1 MLRKFFLPIL
11 IVFGILGSVW
21 ADNSVG
27 IPDVHIGDM
36 WKYKVLDGYSN
47 ETTGQFSNRIV
58 KVDDKGIVFQY
69 RNLLNKDASKQNL
82 IYATR
87 EWNVFDN
94 GNQTWDPF
102 LPEYK
107 FSLSVGKTWSQEYR
121 GSNNEGKTFSGLLKA
136 KVVALEKVTVP
147 AGTVDAYR
155 IELDLESRNTGEDAN
170 IYRNHIIIW
179 YAPIVKKYVRRENT
193 TISNGRERSKRI
205 EELFE
210 YSLRENLPAPSK

>member
-11 IVFGILGSVW
+11 IVFGVLGTAW

-36 WKYKVLDGYSN
+36 WKYKIVDGYSN
-47 ETTGQFSNRIV
+47 ETTGEISHRIV
-58 KVDDKGIVFQY
+58 KLDDKQIVYQV
-69 RNLLNKDASKQNL
+69 RNLLNKNASKQNL
-82 IYATR
+82 AYATR

-94 GNQTWDPF
+94 GSQTWDPF
-102 LPEYK
+102 FPEYK
-107 FSLSVGKTWSQEYR
+107 FPLSVGKTWSQEYR
-121 GSNNEGKTFSGLLKA
+121 GSNNEGKTSSALLKA
-136 KVVALEKVTVP
+136 KVIALEKVTVS
-147 AGTVDAYR
+147 AGKFDAYR

-193 TISNGRERSKRI
+193 TFSNGRERSKRI

-210 YSLRENLPAPSK
+210 YSLREDLPATSK